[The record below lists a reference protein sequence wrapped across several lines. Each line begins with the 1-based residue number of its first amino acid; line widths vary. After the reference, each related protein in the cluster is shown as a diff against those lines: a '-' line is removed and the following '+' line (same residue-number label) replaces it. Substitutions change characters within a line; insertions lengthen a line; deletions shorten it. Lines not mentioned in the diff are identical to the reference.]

1 MNTTVILTIS
11 LPGLEHTHDDLKDN
25 WDPAAS
31 FDFNSNDMD
40 PMPQQN
46 DDNKWE
52 AIRFF
57 TCMIRIK
64 FAPYFVLYIII
75 YLLILL

>member
-46 DDNKWE
+46 DDNK
-52 AIRFF
+52 
-57 TCMIRIK
+57 
-64 FAPYFVLYIII
+64 
-75 YLLILL
+75 